1 MRLLAGKR
9 RNLTVVGDDDQS
21 IYRFRGA
28 KVENLLGFIDAFPG
42 ARVLLLTRNY
52 RSGQTRPRRRRTG

>member
-1 MRLLAGKR
+1 VKLLAGER

-28 KVENLLGFIDAFPG
+28 KVENLLGFIDAFEG
-42 ARVLLLTRNY
+42 TRVLVLKRNY
-52 RSGQTRPRRRRTG
+52 RSGRPSSTPRIG